1 MFTSLAQTVDSKTLE
16 EIHTLENEIGSPLLA
31 FTFYDIE
38 PARLDGNKLA
48 KIKKF
53 EEGRCICLLAVTP

>member
-16 EIHTLENEIGSPLLA
+16 EIHTLENEIGHPLLA

-38 PARLDGNKLA
+38 PARLDGNTLT

-53 EEGRCICLLAVTP
+53 EEDRCICLLAVTP